1 MPRSLRL
8 GLFARIALA
17 LAATGFLPLL
27 LVSRQLVGVNQRALE
42 EQTKDNVVLAARAT
56 ADRVESELRVRRQLA
71 SAMARDPRLRQ
82 ATDEAAWSVLRE
94 HVQAGEPL
102 GLRAAALV
110 DEHGENL
117 VRAQLPGDAA
127 INDRSFAAP
136 GGDQVITVQQP
147 GTTPTLRVGVPL
159 GLGSLRLV
167 FEGSFLNQLITSREL
182 GEASQIVVIGRDR
195 QVLFGSSSVLDG
207 LPPDLLENALSGRL
221 GAGSQRDF
229 AGPNG
234 ERLVAGFALVDT
246 PGWAVLSR
254 QPLAVVE
261 AVAASMRRRSWFAV
275 GGAGLLILALCG
287 GAYATIVRPLR
298 ILARAQQRLAGQRG
312 EAEGGNEVQALA
324 ASFQALERS
333 VRDREELGRVFLGRY
348 QVVEI
353 IGRGAMGTVFRGWD
367 PKLLRPVAL
376 KTVRLDQNLDIDR
389 RRRLVTSLMSEA
401 VTGAR
406 FSHPNILQVY
416 DVEDL
421 PQATFIATEF
431 VDGMSLDFL
440 LWLQERLPAERVV
453 PLGAAIASGLAVAH
467 AHGVVHRDVKPS
479 NILLG
484 RDGAIKVSD
493 FGIAGLVAATAA
505 KGGEVFGTPGYLPPE
520 ALVGEGYDRSGDLF
534 ALGVLLYQSL
544 AGRFPFGGK
553 TPSELARRT
562 VMGTLQPLG
571 KLVPETPPALC
582 SIVHGLLEK
591 NPHRRTAGAAA
602 VADSLE
608 EMARVAH
615 WRWVLPDVSA
625 ARDEIY
631 SAPTDAQF
639 VRTELLE
646 TLVPRAG
653 PRESED

>member
-1 MPRSLRL
+1 MPRPLSL

-27 LVSRQLVGVNQRALE
+27 LVSRQLVSVNRQALE

-56 ADRVESELRVRRQLA
+56 ADRVESALLVRRQLA
-71 SAMARDPRLRQ
+71 LAMARDPRLRQ
-82 ATDEAAWSVLRE
+82 PTEEAAWSVLRE
-94 HVQAGEPL
+94 HVAAGEPL
-102 GLRAAALV
+102 GLRAASLV
-110 DEHGENL
+110 DEQGENL
-117 VRAQLPGDAA
+117 VWAQLSGDAA

-136 GGDQVITVQQP
+136 GGDQVVIVPQP
-147 GTTPTLRVGVPL
+147 ESMATLRLGVPL
-159 GLGSLRLV
+159 GNGSLRLV
-167 FEGSFLNQLITSREL
+167 FDGSFLDKLVGAREV
-182 GEASQIVVIGRDR
+182 GEAAQIVVVGRDR
-195 QVLFGSSSVLDG
+195 QVLFGAASVLDG

-234 ERLVAGFALVDT
+234 ERLVAGFAVVDT

-261 AVAASMRRRSWFAV
+261 AVAATMRRRSWLAV
-275 GGAGLLILALCG
+275 GGAALLILALCI
-287 GAYATIVRPLR
+287 GAYATVVRPLR
-298 ILARAQQRLAGQRG
+298 TLARAQQRLAGQRG
-312 EAEGGNEVQALA
+312 EAARGNEVQALA

-333 VRDREELGRVFLGRY
+333 VRDREDLGRVFLGRY

-376 KTVRLDQNLDIDR
+376 KTVRLDQNLDVDR

-505 KGGEVFGTPGYLPPE
+505 RGGEVFGTPGYLPPE
-520 ALVGEGYDRSGDLF
+520 ALVGEGYDRTGDLF

-544 AGRFPFGGK
+544 SGRFPFGGK
-553 TPSELARRT
+553 TPQELARRT

-571 KLVPETPPALC
+571 KVVPETPPGLT
-582 SIVHGLLEK
+582 SLVHGLLEK
-591 NPHRRTAGAAA
+591 NPHKRTADAST
-602 VADSLE
+602 VAESLG
-608 EMARVAH
+608 EMARSAH
-615 WRWVLPDVSA
+615 WRWVLPDVGG
-625 ARDEIY
+625 ARDAIY
-631 SAPTDAQF
+631 TAPTDAQF

-646 TLVPRAG
+646 TLVPRGAT
-653 PRESED
+653 REPED